1 MQILAVDLW
10 LLLMLLVIHVGGRFE
25 RAIQVSGRIG
35 HALAAQGQVGAVL
48 EIVYVGVEQGHV
60 RWRIGMMMLYE
71 RGRVCRR
78 HNAVAVIVIV
88 VVNSGGGCIWR
99 GRYAIREVERS
110 RRSLRGVWRELMV
123 MRCRRG
129 MICQLIA

>member
-1 MQILAVDLW
+1 MQILAVDLR
-10 LLLMLLVIHVGGRFE
+10 LLLMLLVVHVGGRFE

-35 HALAAQGQVGAVL
+35 HDAAQGQVGAML

-78 HNAVAVIVIV
+78 HNAVAVVNIV
-88 VVNSGGGCIWR
+88 VVNCSGGCIWR

-110 RRSLRGVWRELMV
+110 RRSLRGVRRELMV
-123 MRCRRG
+123 MRCRCG
-129 MICQLIA
+129 MIGQLIA